1 MRVAVLR
8 LAFHDFTYEPEEFEG
23 LMAEAEDE
31 PEEWVLPSAVHAH

>member
-31 PEEWVLPSAVHAH
+31 A